1 MQKMLIIVI
10 SLIISCISRQK
21 LPDKG
26 LRTVI
31 YCLGFLSSCLAGIF
45 VQGTS
50 RWQVSVRA
58 AQIFVFDF
66 SALYLR
72 FLDFLCAQ

>member
-1 MQKMLIIVI
+1 M
-10 SLIISCISRQK
+10 
-21 LPDKG
+21 
-26 LRTVI
+26 
-31 YCLGFLSSCLAGIF
+31 AG
-45 VQGTS
+45 
-50 RWQVSVRA
+50 SVRA